1 MIIDLQKQ
9 QKNKKVIGKFKDE
22 LGGKIIVKFCA
33 LRAKAYAYKLDN
45 DTENKKLKEQRS
57 ALSKEKSYLKT
68 MLILYLKMKYY
79 QEHNIDLEVIII
91 KSTQKKLIII
101 LRREAETIR
110 NDSLQV
116 INELNELRKVSGEIK
131 NTLQILRN
139 ESQLL
144 RNNTC
149 SD

>member
-33 LRAKAYAYKLDN
+33 LRAKAYAYKLDD

-68 MLILYLKMKYY
+68 MLILCLKMKYY
-79 QEHNIDLEVIII
+79 
-91 KSTQKKLIII
+91 
-101 LRREAETIR
+101 
-110 NDSLQV
+110 
-116 INELNELRKVSGEIK
+116 
-131 NTLQILRN
+131 
-139 ESQLL
+139 
-144 RNNTC
+144 
-149 SD
+149 